1 MEPMDRAQELYD
13 RVAPH
18 IRLENTR
25 ILAKGIQLLCRQR
38 RQEGG
43 EDWSMHALIQFV
55 QDAYNNSRENGEYL
69 AQNPNTDLFRFR
81 NSPLSHEAE
90 KTQSEDE
97 RIRLAAMVLM
107 YRVLTQ
113 LGEVRRNEGAISASY
128 ETLCC
133 CLRDILNFN
142 MCYIAYQYLDDTRI
156 LAASSV
162 YHDDL
167 VRILSG
173 IAMAKELD
181 TLQRILNGADDG
193 ASGELEQFAG
203 NIFLLKRNGEKEKI
217 EQKLYVL
224 LEFAGQDKSPD
235 ERLFLVFH
243 REQKGKAEAGA
254 VLPGL
259 LGQLRDALFLR
270 GMLIDVLDRDFR
282 HLMNIHQEYRGI
294 TRKSRRAGRVR
305 ILHLSDLHVS
315 KENSGEI
322 IRCIQALGQ
331 LEEGDQED
339 GFDFIAITGDVA
351 QGRCA
356 AGDLEENYRCA
367 AQVIR
372 ELAFQIWSHPAERRG
387 GKARVLDQDWKKR
400 LLIIPGNHDYASMN
414 ELETQHDETHRASA
428 GGRPAAKEGSPMA
441 KFTYYINFLR
451 QLLDVDIGPLIDN
464 GLNEFRRYDDLQVGF
479 LLLNTSIMAN
489 PLRNNKVHLDGDFV
503 EHVDFKLQQSIQAGN
518 KVVCLCHHG
527 PRYHIDYLSDQ
538 YYEEY
543 VCAELTRKF
552 EDWVR
557 PRLDL
562 PDDLK
567 PREEIAAVDLE
578 MMNQAWDEVECVT
591 DNPLKNDSIQIWLLK
606 NSARRIPEDIKER
619 VAEKR
624 RRSRLYLDSQI
635 LQGQEMGSPAL
646 EIDERYQ
653 SVLHALRRAL
663 ILSAKDSETY
673 QKTFDRLKG
682 EKKGRLTV
690 TLSGH
695 THKRDHHR
703 AEDDPMPQ
711 YVADRFFTKWYRYVD
726 TEAAKTEE
734 DESRSIYQREI
745 ELYPWLKYGVCTL
758 SDLSDEDKVRYCFYG
773 ARFSPDD
780 GKEGPRKRLELK
792 KYRETE

>member
-1 MEPMDRAQELYD
+1 MEPKDRAQALYD

-18 IRLENTR
+18 VRLENTR
-25 ILAKGIQLLCRQR
+25 ILAKGIQILYQQHQ
-38 RQEGG
+38 QEQ
-43 EDWSMHALIQFV
+43 EADWSMHALIQFIQNV
-55 QDAYNNSRENGEYL
+55 YDSSRANGKYL

-81 NSPLSHEAE
+81 NSPLSPEADE
-90 KTQSEDE
+90 SQAADE

-107 YRVLTQ
+107 YRELTQ
-113 LGEVRRNEGAISASY
+113 LGRARRNEGSISSSY

-133 CLRDILNFN
+133 CLRDILDFD
-142 MCYIAYQYLDDTRI
+142 MCYIAYRYLDDTRI

-162 YHDDL
+162 YHQDL
-167 VRILSG
+167 DRILSG
-173 IAMAKELD
+173 TAMAEELD
-181 TLQRILNGADDG
+181 ALQQILDEPDG
-193 ASGELEQFAG
+193 GKFEKPEQLAG
-203 NIFLLKRNGEKEKI
+203 NIFLLKQDGEAGKV
-217 EQKLYVL
+217 EQRLYVL

-243 REQKGKAEAGA
+243 REKEKENEVQA

-270 GMLIDVLDRDFR
+270 GLLINTLDQDFR

-294 TRKSRRAGRVR
+294 TRKSKKAGRVR

-315 KENSGEI
+315 KENCKEM
-322 IRCIQALGQ
+322 IRCIQALEQ
-331 LEEGDQED
+331 MEETNQSD

-372 ELAFQIWSHPAERRG
+372 ELAFQIWSHPAEKRG
-387 GKARVLDQDWKKR
+387 ESEKVLDQDWKKR
-400 LLIIPGNHDYASMN
+400 VLIIPGNHDYASMN

-464 GLNEFRRYDDLQVGF
+464 GLNEFRRYDDLQVSF

-489 PLRNNKVHLDGDFV
+489 PLRNNKVHLDEDFV

-518 KVVCLCHHG
+518 KIVCLCHHG

-543 VCAELTRKF
+543 VCAELTRKYKNYICSL
-552 EDWVR
+552 
-557 PRLDL
+557 LDL
-562 PDDLK
+562 PD
-567 PREEIAAVDLE
+567 ELE
-578 MMNQAWDEVECVT
+578 LPDRTDNVSRKMMDQAWNDVEYVT

-606 NSARRIPEDIKER
+606 NSTKRIPEDIKKQI
-619 VAEKR
+619 VAKR
-624 RRSRLYLDSQI
+624 KRSRLYLDDQI
-635 LQGQEMGSPAL
+635 FQGQGISSSPL

-653 SVLHALRRAL
+653 SIFHAVRRAL
-663 ILSAKDSETY
+663 ILSAKDSDTY
-673 QKTFDRLKG
+673 RKTFDYLKG
-682 EKKGRLTV
+682 APENRLTV

-703 AEDDPMPQ
+703 AADDLMPQ

-726 TEAAKTEE
+726 AEAAKTEE
-734 DESRSIYQREI
+734 DESRSFYQREI
-745 ELYPWLKYGVCTL
+745 ELCPWLKYGVCTL
-758 SDLSDEDKVRYCFYG
+758 SDISDEDKVSYQFYG
-773 ARFSPDD
+773 VCFPPDD
-780 GKEGPRKRLELK
+780 GKIAPRKKIKLK
-792 KYRETE
+792 KYQMD